1 MMIISLN
8 GRPSCGKTHTLLML
22 CDMLS
27 KSYKV
32 IDETL
37 QGGEDKR
44 VTCEVGDMVVS
55 VCTGGDSVEIIQ
67 ENIDYF
73 QNQNCDIAI
82 SACRSKAGPKWA
94 LESFADDNGYKLQK
108 YVMPYAEFLGR
119 DSGMIKVE
127 ELVADFI
134 YKKLMKNGKQE

>member
-1 MMIISLN
+1 MKILSLN
-8 GRPSCGKTHTLLML
+8 GRPNCGKTHTLIMV
-22 CDMLS
+22 CDMLANEC
-27 KSYKV
+27 KV

-37 QGGEDKR
+37 CGGDDKR
-44 VTCEVGDMVVS
+44 VTYEVDDIVVS

-67 ENIDYF
+67 ENIEYF
-73 QNQNCDIAI
+73 LNQNCDIAI

-119 DSGMIKVE
+119 DNGMIKVE
-127 ELVADFI
+127 ELVAEFI
-134 YKKLMKNGKQE
+134 YKKVTKNGR